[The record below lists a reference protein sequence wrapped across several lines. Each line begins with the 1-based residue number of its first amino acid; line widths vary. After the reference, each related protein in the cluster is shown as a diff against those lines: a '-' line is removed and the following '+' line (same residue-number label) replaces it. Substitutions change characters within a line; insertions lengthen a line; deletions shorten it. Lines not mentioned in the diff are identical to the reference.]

1 MPRKRKSGDLL
12 KRFSLSSPGL
22 RRGGRIWS
30 ISSSHPPSNREKKR
44 TWNTRILFRPGRG
57 WMQWKHWLPLYLHSK
72 STRLKR
78 RVLFSLEALQIEGRV
93 GGVNI
98 ALVQLFPEQLGSLP
112 EALEVDDLPL
122 PQELDHVVHIRVI
135 GQPQDVV
142 IGYPCFLL
150 CYKSNTQSVT
160 VLPVTVTV
168 RRAWA
173 ASSNFS
179 SGRVSARARAS
190 LLWGA
195 KAPGQRSGAA

>member
-1 MPRKRKSGDLL
+1 
-12 KRFSLSSPGL
+12 
-22 RRGGRIWS
+22 
-30 ISSSHPPSNREKKR
+30 
-44 TWNTRILFRPGRG
+44 
-57 WMQWKHWLPLYLHSK
+57 MQWKHWLPLYLHSK

-78 RVLFSLEALQIEGRV
+78 RVLFSLEALQIKGRV

-122 PQELDHVVHIRVI
+122 PQELDHIVHIRVI

-142 IGYPCFLL
+142 VRYPCFLL
-150 CYKSNTQSVT
+150 RYKSNTQSVT